1 MLRPSAAHLTSFLIA
16 NITMELTPLEVHR
29 FWSKVDVVTADM
41 CWQWTGYCL
50 PFGHGQAWLQGKT
63 FLSHRVAYSLAQGQV
78 PPKLH
83 VRHLCDNP
91 CCCNPAHLALG
102 SDQDNSDD
110 KCRQGRQA
118 RGSGNGRSKLSEQE
132 VLCIY
137 KSSKTQEELA
147 SEFGIRQSMVSRI
160 KNGVYWN
167 WLTGATQ

>member
-1 MLRPSAAHLTSFLIA
+1 MNFPTTKPS
-16 NITMELTPLEVHR
+16 MELTSSEAHR
-29 FWSKVDVVTADM
+29 FWSKVDVATSDM

-50 PFGHGQAWLQGKT
+50 PFGYGQVWLQGKT
-63 FLSHRVAYSLAQGQV
+63 VLSHRVAYSFAKGKV
-78 PPKLH
+78 PPDLH

-132 VLCIY
+132 VLHIY
-137 KSSKTQEELA
+137 KSSETQEKLA
-147 SEFGIRQSMVSRI
+147 SEFGIRPSMVSRI
-160 KNGVYWN
+160 KNGVYWH
-167 WLTGATQ
+167 WLTGATR